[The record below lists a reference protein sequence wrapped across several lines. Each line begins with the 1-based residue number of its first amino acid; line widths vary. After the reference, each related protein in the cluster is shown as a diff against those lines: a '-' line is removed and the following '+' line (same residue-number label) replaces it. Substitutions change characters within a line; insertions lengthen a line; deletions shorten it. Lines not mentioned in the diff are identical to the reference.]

1 MTVTPDER
9 DRLAK
14 VETKVEAIERM
25 LSEMDG
31 KLDTVVSAATFSRGA
46 LWAALKIGGFMLVV
60 VAALGWAWDR
70 FKQLMGG

>member
-1 MTVTPDER
+1 MTPDER

-25 LSEMDG
+25 LAEMDG

-46 LWAALKIGGFMLVV
+46 LWAALKIGGFALVV
-60 VAALGWAWDR
+60 IAALGWAWDR